1 MPARLAPEGII
12 LCTGASCCLHG
23 AHIGEDLR
31 LRMCAD
37 DQRGK
42 MRVEELRRASSGFTF
57 DPAPEF
63 AAELRRLT
71 GALHFIEC
79 THSNNG
85 GPP

>member
-1 MPARLAPEGII
+1 
-12 LCTGASCCLHG
+12 
-23 AHIGEDLR
+23 
-31 LRMCAD
+31 MCAD